1 MKSIPEGLNKTFE
14 ILLIARKEK
23 KRKSN
28 LIKIENIL
36 LATNIFNYLFNIYKT
51 FKNQNTKYLLI
62 SITPY
67 SFVAC
72 LLLLVFR
79 KNFFVYL
86 RSNGYEEYRCFSKFF
101 GPFIYHIMFTIVSW
115 KATLISCRKH
125 ILMGKTGH
133 VVSPS
138 QLNERWFSRHLKP
151 DLSKINLL
159 YVGRLNV
166 VKGIFSLLEILKNLK
181 INFLFSIVST
191 DKKKNDKINQE
202 NIKVINFK
210 NEHESIIKLYDSHN
224 IFILPSF
231 TEGHPQVLDESLS
244 RLRPVI
250 LFEEISHVIRNRE
263 GVFVCKRN
271 SQSLSETIK
280 YVMDNYSLIQEKM
293 SKNILPTKE
302 NFLNELSLILNK

>member
-1 MKSIPEGLNKTFE
+1 MKSIPEGLSKTFE
-14 ILLIARKEK
+14 ILLIARKTKNEK
-23 KRKSN
+23 SY
-28 LIKIENIL
+28 LIKIGNIL
-36 LATNIFNYLFNIYKT
+36 LASNIFNYLFNIYKT

-67 SFVAC
+67 SFIAT

-101 GPFIYHIMFTIVSW
+101 GSFIYHIMFTIVSW
-115 KATLISCRKH
+115 KGTLISCRKH
-125 ILMGKTGH
+125 ILMGKTGY

-138 QLNERWFSRHLKP
+138 QLNERWLSAHSKP
-151 DLSKINLL
+151 DLNKINLL
-159 YVGRLNV
+159 YVGRLNL
-166 VKGIFSLLEILKNLK
+166 VKGIFSLLEILKKLK
-181 INFLFSIVST
+181 TNFSFSVVSA
-191 DKKKNDKINQE
+191 DKKNDDKINQE
-202 NIKVINFK
+202 NVKVINFK
-210 NEHESIIKLYDSHN
+210 NDHESIIKLYDSHN

-250 LFEEISHVIRNRE
+250 LFEEISHVIGNRE

-271 SQSLSETIK
+271 LQSLSRTIK
-280 YVMDNYSLIQEKM
+280 HVMDNYSLIQGKM